1 MSHNNIHNC
10 LRLLPLKQDIGV
22 TGKGGHR
29 FLMFISNLS
38 YFSVE
43 VNAPKLP
50 GGKNL

>member
-22 TGKGGHR
+22 TGKGGSKI
-29 FLMFISNLS
+29 LLFISNFL

-50 GGKNL
+50 GGTNL